1 MFLMKTFKLKIFC
14 SDKIFYNDQCSSLII
29 PTPDGEIGILA
40 GHENM
45 VVAIAAGE
53 MHIKP
58 ASDETP
64 DKWYTAAVS
73 PGFAEVTDNVISV
86 IVDTAERPEDI
97 DIKRAE
103 EAKERAEEKLRQQ
116 QSIREF
122 YSSQASLARAMSRLK
137 TSRDKDWT
145 I

>member
-1 MFLMKTFKLKIFC
+1 MNTFKLKIFC
-14 SDKIFYNDQCSSLII
+14 SDKIFFNDNCASLII
-29 PTPDGEIGILA
+29 PTPDGSMGILA
-40 GHENM
+40 DHENM

-58 ASDETP
+58 ATDDIE

-73 PGFAEVTDNVISV
+73 PGFAEVMDNVVSV

-103 EAKERAEEKLRQQ
+103 EAKERAQEKMRQQ
-116 QSIREF
+116 QSIKEF
-122 YSSQASLARAMSRLK
+122 YSSQASLARAMTRLK
-137 TSRDKDWT
+137 TSRDKDWK

>member
-1 MFLMKTFKLKIFC
+1 MNTFKLKIFC
-14 SDKIFYNDQCSSLII
+14 SDKIFFNDNCNSLII
-29 PTPDGEIGILA
+29 PTPDGAMGILA
-40 GHENM
+40 NHENM
-45 VVAIAAGE
+45 VVAISAGE

-58 ASDETP
+58 SSSESE

-73 PGFAEVTDNVISV
+73 PGFAEVMDNEVSV

-103 EAKERAEEKLRQQ
+103 EAKERAEEKMRQKE
-116 QSIREF
+116 SIKEF
-122 YSSQASLARAMSRLK
+122 YSSQASLARAMTRLK
-137 TSRDKDWT
+137 TIRDKDWT

>member
-1 MFLMKTFKLKIFC
+1 MNTFKLKIFC
-14 SDKIFYNDQCSSLII
+14 SDKIFFNDNCSSLII
-29 PTPDGEIGILA
+29 PTPDGAMGILA
-40 GHENM
+40 NHENM
-45 VVAIAAGE
+45 VVAISAGE

-58 ASDETP
+58 SSSESE

-73 PGFAEVTDNVISV
+73 PGFAEVMDNEVSV

-103 EAKERAEEKLRQQ
+103 EAKERAEEKVRQKE
-116 QSIREF
+116 SIKEF
-122 YSSQASLARAMSRLK
+122 YSSQASLARAMTRLK